1 MSSFIWSTLDPL
13 RMMQGCTI
21 RRCQYSWHSQMCF
34 KNLRTQIFWVIHAA
48 LLLNFPL
55 EVLLNFN
62 CDSQLEGRKV
72 CYGLS
77 PAEECIRIFGKVFFR
92 CLPSY
97 LLREARL
104 LGWKSLCVILGVTS
118 WEFIMQIVQNQGKM
132 FRIIYIYIYILFTY
146 NKIYIS
152 ICIYTYIKAKI
163 F

>member
-1 MSSFIWSTLDPL
+1 MFTLIFNVFNVFNFLKICKCVFTLFWAHTPETILFNNFSYFSFLLIMNIIVNYIYICVCVCVYIYIYMPSFIWSLDPL

-21 RRCQYSWHSQMCF
+21 RRCQHSWHSQMCF

-48 LLLNFPL
+48 LLLNFSL

-92 CLPSY
+92 CLPS
-97 LLREARL
+97 
-104 LGWKSLCVILGVTS
+104 
-118 WEFIMQIVQNQGKM
+118 
-132 FRIIYIYIYILFTY
+132 
-146 NKIYIS
+146 
-152 ICIYTYIKAKI
+152 
-163 F
+163 